1 MSPNPWE
8 RPNSPKRPVKSP
20 KTGQAGDRGDR
31 AGQPSQRGGGG
42 DRGGQQRGGGGDDN
56 PGQPSPWL
64 NPANPPQIQNSAS
77 FVEYLRWMRS
87 PHPKGSQE
95 SKNLDPGTKL
105 ELLEK
110 AQTNSSQYNKQH
122 LARCQRRLE
131 MLAKG
136 GVIFQAAAPWR
147 IRVGGHRGPEST
159 LLPAFD
165 ALGIPYI
172 PSSTLRG
179 VARAQAIREFMSMG
193 WEKANL
199 HVARWFGHL
208 DASDGD
214 RVGKIVFF
222 DAYPLPGQDGLAID
236 MANNIWSWEGETP
249 KYSPNPNNFLSLQKP
264 TFLIGMKLA
273 SGSDDQQ
280 LLEQVKSW
288 LIQGLQ
294 SGIGSQVNSGY
305 GELLTAGKRQ
315 NQSSL
320 FEVDFELRG
329 QLIHGCQ
336 KFTRWQSKK
345 GYWEMRGEPEAEVR
359 PIAFKSS
366 LRYWFRAFALGATEP
381 RNIHL
386 IRRLESHLFGGIQP
400 LPARLGWIQFTI
412 LDSQNL
418 HEQSRQE
425 GRLVVALNH
434 KLQWQ
439 DLRANEKVLIDLTS
453 QEIYAVESLIKNL
466 AWLAFH
472 LSSVGQGARREFY
485 CRSEKPRI
493 RGTNLSIIQ
502 PDDFFRTPASIIQ
515 FKSIFQTRLQDFYAS
530 IRSLLQISDL
540 QPLSVFQPD
549 DHQWR
554 DVIDQNC
561 HIWLIDDESEGK
573 SLSLA
578 CLHDLFHDL
587 ESSSNSHA
595 KSLCGGT
602 VKDEIQVGASK
613 EKRASLPSPV
623 IVRRFKN
630 YQVVTVFGFSR
641 SQNNPRR
648 KYLKELF
655 NLPVK
660 KVRIFPILGKN

>member
-236 MANNIWSWEGETP
+236 MANKIWNWEGETP
-249 KYSPNPNNFLSLQKP
+249 KYSPNPNSFLSLQKP
-264 TFLIGMKLA
+264 TFLFGMKLA
-273 SGSDDQQ
+273 SGIDDQQ
-280 LLEQVKSW
+280 LLEKVKSW

-305 GELLTAGKRQ
+305 GELKVKDKKQKLLGF
-315 NQSSL
+315 
-320 FEVDFELRG
+320 FEVNFEVEG

-336 KFTRWQSKK
+336 ELTKWNWNEGKNH
-345 GYWEMRGEPEAEVR
+345 WEMRGKPQAEVR
-359 PIAFKSS
+359 PIAFKSM
-366 LRYWFRAFALGATEP
+366 LRYWFRVLSLGVLPVDNVKDLEACIFGSINPKTIWGWVRVVVRDGKVTQCEP
-381 RNIHL
+381 QPNFKGKNDKCGQQEGKLVIFLTPSCPSDQASNVQVLLKSLTWLMFHL
-386 IRRLESHLFGGIQP
+386 GGI
-400 LPARLGWIQFTI
+400 
-412 LDSQNL
+412 
-418 HEQSRQE
+418 
-425 GRLVVALNH
+425 
-434 KLQWQ
+434 
-439 DLRANEKVLIDLTS
+439 
-453 QEIYAVESLIKNL
+453 
-466 AWLAFH
+466 
-472 LSSVGQGARREFY
+472 GQGARRPCYSRKTRDRAPWYRGSTLFVEENTFWELPETTEEFQ
-485 CRSEKPRI
+485 S
-493 RGTNLSIIQ
+493 L
-502 PDDFFRTPASIIQ
+502 FR
-515 FKSIFQTRLQDFYAS
+515 KHLKNFYAA
-530 IRSLLQISDL
+530 LSDL
-540 QPLSVFQPD
+540 SKTTINPNQPYAVRIDGSM
-549 DHQWR
+549 QWTEA
-554 DVIDQNC
+554 IDRNC
-561 HIWLIDDESEGK
+561 HIAVCSGSGRYGK
-573 SLSLA
+573 PFALA
-578 CLHDLFHDL
+578 TLHDQAFKVNNNYDG
-587 ESSSNSHA
+587 N
-595 KSLCGGT
+595 LCGS
-602 VKDEIQVGASK
+602 VKPVVK
-613 EKRASLPSPV
+613 PSPV
-623 IVRRFKN
+623 WIAN
-630 YQVVTVFGFSR
+630 HDDYQVVTVFGST
-641 SQNNPRR
+641 SDPRQKFLR
-648 KYLKELF
+648 KLKEDATSYQQLWP
-655 NLPVK
+655 L
-660 KVRIFPILGKN
+660 